1 MGLTDANP
9 DPKAA
14 APPELPVEVCP
25 VCSKRLESRYCKF
38 VCPRCG
44 YFMSCSEFD

>member
-1 MGLTDANP
+1 MDLTDAN
-9 DPKAA
+9 PKAA

-25 VCSKRLESRYCKF
+25 VCSKRLESRHCKF